1 MQDTST
7 ATIEE
12 VFVEK
17 SEVRLPEK
25 ELDWFSGL
33 KPIQLDWSLEER
45 VKLVEMALETN
56 PKPKQL
62 PEALSKAIRKRLEAI
77 ERSKG
82 M

>member
-1 MQDTST
+1 MRDT
-7 ATIEE
+7 ATVTINEIVTE
-12 VFVEK
+12 QLEAG
-17 SEVRLPEK
+17 LPKK
-25 ELDWFSGL
+25 ELERFSGL

-62 PEALSKAIRKRLEAI
+62 PEALSKAIRKRLEAL

-82 M
+82 V